1 MKHTKLFEQ
10 FLNEAANEPV
20 KDKNAEMQDK
30 ISDGRNKTIE
40 LRNALQE
47 LGNEDE
53 PNVIKTAIMQLN
65 LEKQNLINQM
75 LRIDNT
81 ILSYKDKLV
90 KQKSI
95 EKQSAEKKKAK
106 EEKLKKME
114 AIAKERAS
122 TAKERASKINRPE

>member
-1 MKHTKLFEQ
+1 MKYTKLFEQ
-10 FLNEAANEPV
+10 YLNEALNDPV

-30 ISDGRNKTIE
+30 IRDGRNKTIE
-40 LRNALQE
+40 LRNDLQE
-47 LGNEDE
+47 LSNEDE
-53 PNVIKTAIMQLN
+53 PNIIKTAITQLN
-65 LEKQNLINQM
+65 IEKQNLINQM

-90 KQKSI
+90 KQKAI
-95 EKQSAEKKKAK
+95 DKQTAEKKKAK

-122 TAKERASKINRPE
+122 AAKERASKINRPE

>member
-1 MKHTKLFEQ
+1 MKYTKLFEQ
-10 FLNEAANEPV
+10 YLNEASNEPV

-30 ISDGRNKTIE
+30 IRDGRNKTIE
-40 LRNALQE
+40 LRNDLQE
-47 LGNEDE
+47 LSNEDE
-53 PNVIKTAIMQLN
+53 PNIIKTAITQLN
-65 LEKQNLINQM
+65 IEKQNLINQM

-90 KQKSI
+90 KQKAI
-95 EKQSAEKKKAK
+95 DKQTAEKKKAK

-122 TAKERASKINRPE
+122 AAKERASKINRPE